1 MRSSDTKIKYPR
13 NTNGMWPKP
22 MIGGLWISLFQ
33 RWFKPVNIRCCIQ
46 EGNLQTFRMLDYLS
60 SFLPIERK
68 HLGNFWGKFPTGCA
82 VPAFPVTR
90 LCRLLLPLSIYCS
103 HYTAPTV
110 ILPLVCSHC
119 SAPTILL
126 SLYEVQGLDPFHC
139 PSFTYSSEWYLTE
152 LPLAA
157 WVALLCV
164 ELYPEWCWAEW
175 KSKKWVDFWSK
186 SQTDLNITI

>member
-1 MRSSDTKIKYPR
+1 MRSSDRIKYPR

-46 EGNLQTFRMLDYLS
+46 EGSLQTFRMLDYLS

-90 LCRLLLPLSIYCS
+90 LCRLLLPL
-103 HYTAPTV
+103 
-110 ILPLVCSHC
+110 PLYCSHC
-119 SAPTILL
+119 SVSTILL
-126 SLYEVQGLDPFHC
+126 PLYYSRYTRFRDSIPSTVLPSHTLVSDTWQSCLLLSELHCFVLSCIQSDAGPSEKAKNGLTSGQNPK
-139 PSFTYSSEWYLTE
+139 LT
-152 LPLAA
+152 
-157 WVALLCV
+157 
-164 ELYPEWCWAEW
+164 
-175 KSKKWVDFWSK
+175 
-186 SQTDLNITI
+186 

>member
-46 EGNLQTFRMLDYLS
+46 EGSLQTFRMWDYLS

-103 HYTAPTV
+103 HYTALAIRGSGTRSF
-110 ILPLVCSHC
+110 LP
-119 SAPTILL
+119 
-126 SLYEVQGLDPFHC
+126 
-139 PSFTYSSEWYLTE
+139 E
-152 LPLAA
+152 LPFAA
-157 WVALLCV
+157 WVALICV

-186 SQTDLNITI
+186 SQTDLKVTI